1 MFHDKDPLE
10 PVIQHILDNLENKE
24 KYSPDIIILLQN
36 TSPLRD
42 STYIDGGY
50 KISIFKNFY
59 DFNND
64 MWVYQTWAKFTN
76 VLKELR
82 TKNQI

>member
-1 MFHDKDPLE
+1 
-10 PVIQHILDNLENKE
+10 
-24 KYSPDIIILLQN
+24 
-36 TSPLRD
+36 LRD

-64 MWVYQTWAKFTN
+64 VWVYQTWAKFTN
-76 VLKELR
+76 VLKEIR

>member
-50 KISIFKNFY
+50 KISIFKRFLPR
-59 DFNND
+59 FFQGSAEIL
-64 MWVYQTWAKFTN
+64 M
-76 VLKELR
+76 
-82 TKNQI
+82 ISS